1 MKLCVEYACARAC
14 THTHIHTHTHT
25 HRKNSFLVQTLAL
38 AVKPSIPNQ
47 RSPLTNGLAAQ
58 EPCRAEV
65 GEGIAV

>member
-14 THTHIHTHTHT
+14 THTHIHTHTH
-25 HRKNSFLVQTLAL
+25 RKKSFLVQTLAL

>member
-14 THTHIHTHTHT
+14 THTHIHTHT